1 MSRLTIEIDAEQHR
15 QIKTLATFE
24 GMSMKSYILSKLLP
38 SRQPEQ
44 DTTDKI
50 LSSPANKAD
59 LIKALETPSKD
70 YKSFESIE
78 ELKDALKI

>member
-15 QIKTLATFE
+15 KIKTLATFE

-38 SRQPEQ
+38 TRQPEQ
-44 DTTDKI
+44 DTTDEI

-70 YKSFESIE
+70 YMSFETIE

>member
-50 LSSPANKAD
+50 LSSPVNKAD

-70 YKSFESIE
+70 YINFESIE

>member
-1 MSRLTIEIDAEQHR
+1 
-15 QIKTLATFE
+15 
-24 GMSMKSYILSKLLP
+24 MKSYILSKLLP
-38 SRQPEQ
+38 TRQPEQ
-44 DTTDKI
+44 DTTDEI

-70 YKSFESIE
+70 YMSFETIE

>member
-24 GMSMKSYILSKLLP
+24 GMSMKAYILSKLLP
-38 SRQPEQ
+38 SKQQEQ
-44 DTTDKI
+44 DTTDEI
-50 LSSPANKAD
+50 LSNPANKAD
-59 LIKALETPSKD
+59 IIEALETPSKD
-70 YKSFESIE
+70 YISFESIE

>member
-38 SRQPEQ
+38 SRKREQ
-44 DTTDKI
+44 DTTDEI
-50 LSSPANKAD
+50 LSNPANKAD

-70 YKSFESIE
+70 YISFESME

>member
-70 YKSFESIE
+70 YINFESIE